1 MSKFITWYLN
11 LKFKQKLLLSFLVI
25 IFLTTLCI
33 SGTNYAVSNLLIT
46 RYVSDYS
53 IAISSQ
59 IASNFASQVDN
70 IEETNFIKY
79 QNDGAF
85 NEILPVSDYTPI
97 QNRLSYQSAVDN
109 LLYSTDYYKSIAF
122 LDLNNH
128 LYTAGSNLLSDQ
140 SLDYFTNEAP
150 EIKKSWGQCVWD
162 SCPNGNLLL
171 KRALYHLPTGTYI
184 GCLFVEIDRDYLVK
198 VYEQS
203 IDRYG
208 GSVVIFSLDRKPMI
222 SDHDT
227 FEQIALEA
235 VSSSAKAEN
244 HTVRM
249 NGETYTAAVYNTPDG
264 QWILTHIVSLSQL
277 TGKLHV
283 IGYWILFIGFAVF
296 ALAVVLAFLISG
308 NISQNLKLLTD
319 SMKQFSNGN
328 FDEQIVPASHDE
340 FAIIADNFNTMGQKI
355 KTLMREVTLEQ
366 KQKQQIE
373 YQMLEFQ
380 YNALQARLNP
390 HFLYNILDSISS
402 MAKLRDEYDISDW
415 ICLLSDMLRESIGQ
429 KKRLIPLDEEISY
442 VRKYTTLY
450 QMMYRERVTFIYKSD
465 PSLSFIPVPAFIL
478 QPIVENAI
486 VHGIEGI
493 SRHGVIHICSFSQD
507 DTLILEVSDNGHG
520 MSQDIIE
527 MILNSRYS
535 SEASGSPS
543 HTKVGLVT
551 VLDRIR
557 LLYGPEYGIR
567 IQSVQDEGTRI
578 RIILPIATTLYH
590 DHSTEDQE

>member
-1 MSKFITWYLN
+1 
-11 LKFKQKLLLSFLVI
+11 
-25 IFLTTLCI
+25 
-33 SGTNYAVSNLLIT
+33 
-46 RYVSDYS
+46 
-53 IAISSQ
+53 
-59 IASNFASQVDN
+59 
-70 IEETNFIKY
+70 
-79 QNDGAF
+79 
-85 NEILPVSDYTPI
+85 
-97 QNRLSYQSAVDN
+97 
-109 LLYSTDYYKSIAF
+109 
-122 LDLNNH
+122 
-128 LYTAGSNLLSDQ
+128 
-140 SLDYFTNEAP
+140 
-150 EIKKSWGQCVWD
+150 
-162 SCPNGNLLL
+162 
-171 KRALYHLPTGTYI
+171 
-184 GCLFVEIDRDYLVK
+184 VEIDRDYLIK

-208 GSVVIFSLDRKPMI
+208 GSVVIFNPAHKPMI

-227 FEQIALEA
+227 FEKIALEA
-235 VSSSAKAEN
+235 ISSATQAEN
-244 HTVRM
+244 HTVKM

-264 QWILTHIVSLSQL
+264 QWTLTHIVSLSQL

-296 ALAVVLAFLISG
+296 ALAIVLAFLISG

-328 FDEQIVPASHDE
+328 FDEHIVPASHDE

-355 KTLMREVTLEQ
+355 KALMREVALEQ

-402 MAKLRDEYDISDW
+402 LAKLKDEYDISDW

-450 QMMYRERVTFIYKSD
+450 QMMYRDHVTFIYKSD

-493 SRHGVIHICSFSQD
+493 SRHGIIHICSFSQD
-507 DTLILEVSDNGHG
+507 NTLILEVCDNGHG
-520 MSQDIIE
+520 MSQDMIE

-535 SEASGSPS
+535 SEDSGSPS
-543 HTKVGLVT
+543 HAKVGLIT
-551 VLDRIR
+551 VLERIR
-557 LLYGPEYGIR
+557 LLYGPEFGIR
-567 IQSVQDEGTRI
+567 IQSVPEEGTRI
-578 RIILPIATTLYH
+578 RIILPVAVSLYH
-590 DHSTEDQE
+590 DHNSEDQE